1 MYAGIGVYVYMFIH
15 EWLKQRLQLYKT
27 IINRPYITTTVTQI
41 NYHS

>member
-27 IINRPYITTTVTQI
+27 IINLPYITHHSQI